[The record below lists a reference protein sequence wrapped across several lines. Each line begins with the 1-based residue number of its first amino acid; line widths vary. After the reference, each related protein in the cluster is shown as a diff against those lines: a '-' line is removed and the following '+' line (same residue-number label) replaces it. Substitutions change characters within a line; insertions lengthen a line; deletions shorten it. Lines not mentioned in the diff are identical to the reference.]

1 MKTTERATNTARF
14 LIENGVANG
23 YRVEMSNLVPSNLT
37 KGTGTGLSAAIF
49 GNWEDLFVGQW
60 GGLDI
65 VVDPYSL
72 AEYGDIRLVLNAYND
87 VLVAEP
93 ASFAAIKDIIA

>member
-1 MKTTERATNTARF
+1 
-14 LIENGVANG
+14 
-23 YRVEMSNLVPSNLT
+23 VEMSNLVPSNLT
-37 KGTGTGLSAAIF
+37 KGSGSSAVSNLSAMIF
-49 GNWEDLFVGQW
+49 GNWEDLYVGHW
-60 GGLDI
+60 GGIDI